1 MSIENEVEDEFSL
14 ADIAGLDA
22 SEIAEVRF
30 ETLPAGVYVFRGV
43 KAEFEDTTNR
53 DEERRI
59 VLKAQV
65 EVVEVKSV
73 IDREFKTEEKRAELV
88 GKKHTEKF
96 YVVPAKAG
104 EGLGLIRAFIGD
116 IGLPNEGDFGGV
128 PGAVYPEFGPD
139 GTTPHPSAGEEIVG
153 IVDAFVDHEFTAKIK
168 AGTFNGNKTANLQ
181 VDKPK
186 GK

>member
-1 MSIENEVEDEFSL
+1 MSIENEVEEEFSL

-30 ETLPAGVYVFRGV
+30 EVLPAGVYTFRGISAV
-43 KAEFEDTTNR
+43 FEDTTNR
-53 DEERRI
+53 DEERRV
-59 VLKAQV
+59 VLVCKM
-65 EVVEVKSV
+65 EVTEVHSV
-73 IDREFKTEEKRAELV
+73 IDRDFKTEEAKAELV

-116 IGLPNEGDFGGV
+116 IGLPNDGDFGGV
-128 PGAVYPEFGPD
+128 PGATYKEG
-139 GTTPHPSAGEEIVG
+139 HPNAGEEVVG
-153 IVDAFVDHEFTAKIK
+153 IVDAFADHEFKAKIK

-186 GK
+186 KK